1 MRNKNLYMRHHTKC
15 IKYALVLLQVGLLAS
30 AFFLFFGFVAM
41 VLYLLGELSIAEIVD
56 YLIIS
61 TTWESVSLI
70 TFLEGLLWV
79 TFKKTRKVVR
89 K

>member
-1 MRNKNLYMRHHTKC
+1 MRHR
-15 IKYALVLLQVGLLAS
+15 IKRVRYALVLLQIGILAS

-41 VLYLLGELSIAEIVD
+41 ILYLLGELSIAEIVD

-61 TTWESVSLI
+61 TTWESVSII

-79 TFKKTRKVVR
+79 AFKKTRKEVKR
-89 K
+89 